1 VFVRP
6 PVHHFNLLAQR
17 YDRLFRRPVDDPL
30 PRLVEA
36 HKGDCILDAG
46 GGTGR
51 NALALRKAGAW
62 IVVCDYSLG
71 MLRRAL
77 ERDLPAVLA
86 DVTRL
91 PFAAG
96 VFDRTLVVDAFHH
109 FVDPN
114 PVVAQA
120 LATGELLRT
129 LKNGGRLVLEEPN
142 TRRWQARLIAAA
154 ERILLMRSRFSVPGI
169 LVSLVEGQGVRC
181 VLWEEHGISVDLV
194 FEKARAGD
202 DRE

>member
-1 VFVRP
+1 LMRL
-6 PVHHFNLLAQR
+6 PVNHFNLLAHR
-17 YDRLFRRPVDDPL
+17 YDRLFRRPLDDPL

-51 NALALRKAGAW
+51 NALALKEAGAW
-62 IVVCDYSLG
+62 MIVCDYSLG

-77 ERDLPAVLA
+77 ERDLSAVLA

-129 LKNGGRLVLEEPN
+129 LKDGGRLVLEEPN
-142 TRRWQARLIAAA
+142 TSRWQARLIAAA
-154 ERILLMRSRFSVPGI
+154 ERILLMRSRFLAPEI
-169 LVSLVEGQGVRC
+169 LVSHVEGQGVRC
-181 VLWEEHGISVDLV
+181 VLRAERGFSVDLV
-194 FEKARAGD
+194 FEKATLSD
-202 DRE
+202 DRK

>member
-1 VFVRP
+1 MRRP
-6 PVHHFNLLAQR
+6 VNHFNLLAHR

-30 PRLVEA
+30 PRLMEA
-36 HKGDCILDAG
+36 RQGDCILDAG

-51 NALALRKAGAW
+51 NALTLKEAGARM
-62 IVVCDYSLG
+62 VVCDYSIG
-71 MLRRAL
+71 MLRSAL
-77 ERDLPAVLA
+77 ERDLSAVLA

-91 PFAAG
+91 PFASG

-109 FVDPN
+109 FVGPN
-114 PVVAQA
+114 PEIAQT

-129 LKNGGRLVLEEPN
+129 LKYGGRLVLEEPN

-154 ERILLMRSRFSVPGI
+154 ERILLMRSRFLAPEI
-169 LVSLVEGQGVRC
+169 LVSRIEGPGVRC
-181 VLWEEHGISVDLV
+181 VLREEYGFSVDLV
-194 FEKARAGD
+194 FEKAALSG

>member
-1 VFVRP
+1 LTLP
-6 PVHHFNLLAQR
+6 PVNHFNLLAHR
-17 YDRLFRRPVDDPL
+17 YDRLFRRPIDDPL

-36 HKGDCILDAG
+36 HEGDCILDAG

-51 NALALRKAGAW
+51 NALALKDAGAW
-62 IVVCDYSLG
+62 MVVCDYSLG
-71 MLRRAL
+71 MLRYAL

-86 DVTRL
+86 DVTHL

-96 VFDRTLVVDAFHH
+96 VFDRTLVVDALHH

-114 PVVAQA
+114 PEVAQG

-142 TRRWQARLIAAA
+142 LRRWQTRLIAAA
-154 ERILLMRSRFSVPGI
+154 ERILLMRSRFLAPEI
-169 LVSLVEGQGVRC
+169 LVSLMEGQGVQCLLR
-181 VLWEEHGISVDLV
+181 EEHGFSVDLV
-194 FEKARAGD
+194 FEKTGVGD
-202 DRE
+202 GE